1 MRNLKRALSL
11 ALASVMLMGMMVV
24 GSSAASYPDVDD
36 QDHVKAIEVLSAV
49 GVIVGDNGN
58 FRPDDSVSRNEMAVI
73 MAKLILGT
81 YEADSY
87 VGNHPFTDVPDWA
100 SKYVAACYNSGII
113 AGRTETTYDGTA
125 TVTAVEA
132 AAMMLRALGY
142 EDLSKGAAQWDQP
155 VAAKANEINL
165 FVDLNG
171 AGNAAMDRDSVAQLA
186 LNTLQATMVTTVRT
200 GQDITLPDGTTISA
214 TRSYEMRTTSYG
226 WKDAID
232 DEGNGN
238 QGGYLQ
244 LGEYLYRGDLTK
256 NTEGSDNF
264 GRDAEIW
271 SYKNDEI
278 ISAPLKADKTYVGE
292 VSAKD
297 IYADL
302 GLKANITAGNVEV
315 YENSASDSNTGD
327 GAKGITRNDSNT
339 KFGTDGQTVEVYYTA
354 AKDATPASAKVC
366 IVSTYLGVVVDED
379 FTQDNKDG
387 IRVDVFGESVMFYE
401 AAGYSEDDVVLLTVS
416 DGEIQSILGAPET
429 VSGEVT
435 RVGTKN
441 GNVTDLT
448 IDKTKYPQ
456 SVCYDEGD
464 GDVIKGADS
473 LAVSSSYTLYLDR
486 NNCYL
491 AAVLDE
497 DNSTTDLVYLHNV
510 REGSFLG
517 DGNEVNDKVMATV
530 VYMDGTFKSVSVDKV
545 SGNTWDG
552 QDTVAK
558 KVAALEPFEGKLVD
572 LKYDEDDKEYTMNVA
587 SEDYT
592 STAIA
597 KDVELKTD
605 SKYANFASTNNTYL
619 NDSTVYLFVK
629 VKEDDATKIDS
640 VDTVT
645 GGVSFDVDISEM
657 NGSAFATK
665 KNKSTAEYVVIM
677 AEYEAAEKDILYIK
691 SATKKG
697 DIKDGQTYEG
707 YYAGETAKV
716 EIPVDDAYTANVTE
730 AGFYEYSERSN
741 GNLKVTKVAATDAAK
756 KAGALMDKDVTSL
769 ENNLIQVSGGYA
781 PYDLTGVK
789 VVDLTDRTKPAENEY
804 GANITSLA
812 ALRRVVDKGDYT
824 VNVSI
829 YVNGDNEVK
838 ALFINTILEGGGEDL
853 DEGTPAKLEINVTYK
868 KDASE
873 VADPTWTANDTVVFS
888 ATGLNATATY
898 KPSARAASD
907 WQVTVTQPAN
917 WTGEFDGAKLT
928 LTAPEAGELGS
939 SPVSGAYAVTVTNSV
954 GTVSSGE
961 ATGNFIDGTGDGG
974 SEPEQPGVTSVT
986 VAPDT
991 ATVAKGGT
999 QKFTATVVVTGGA
1012 EETVNWTVTGG
1023 AKAGTAI
1030 TADGTLTVAADETA
1044 ATLTVTAT
1052 STVDSTKKGTATVTV
1067 SSEAPAQ
1074 HVHNLTWSE
1083 QVAEK
1088 PATCTEAGE
1097 AAHYTVTCS
1106 GSVGQCDLTD
1116 GAWYASTN
1124 SDSTTDAGTAM
1135 TDAEKVIAAKGHTA
1149 IENPG
1154 TTSTNYA
1161 HQWNSTNSVMQHAV
1175 KCKDCDE
1182 PATADSW
1189 ENCDAGSD
1197 GDSICNI
1204 CGQTNISTEP
1214 QNP

>member
-24 GSSAASYPDVDD
+24 GTSAASYPDVDD
-36 QDHVKAIEVLSAV
+36 QDHVEAIEVLSAV

-113 AGRTETTYDGTA
+113 AGRTETTYDGNA

-214 TRSYEMRTTSYG
+214 TRSYELRTTNYG

-232 DEGNGN
+232 DEGKST

-256 NTEGSDNF
+256 NTKGSDNF

-302 GLKANITAGNVEV
+302 GLKANIPAGNVEV
-315 YENSASDSNTGD
+315 YVDSPSDSNTGG
-327 GAKGITRNDSNT
+327 GAKAINRNDSNT

-354 AKDATPASAKVC
+354 AKDATPASVKVC

-416 DGEIQSILGAPET
+416 NGEIQSILGAPET

-435 RVGTKN
+435 RVGKKD

-456 SVCYDEGD
+456 STKFDESGD

-558 KVAALEPFEGKLVD
+558 KVAALKSSEGKLVD

-597 KDVELKTD
+597 KDVALKTD
-605 SKYANFASTNNTYL
+605 SKYANFANTNTTYL

-657 NGSAFATK
+657 DGSAFATK

-677 AEYEAAEKDILYIK
+677 AEYEAAEKDIL
-691 SATKKG
+691 
-697 DIKDGQTYEG
+697 
-707 YYAGETAKV
+707 
-716 EIPVDDAYTANVTE
+716 
-730 AGFYEYSERSN
+730 
-741 GNLKVTKVAATDAAK
+741 
-756 KAGALMDKDVTSL
+756 TSR
-769 ENNLIQVSGGYA
+769 A
-781 PYDLTGVK
+781 P
-789 VVDLTDRTKPAENEY
+789 P
-804 GANITSLA
+804 
-812 ALRRVVDKGDYT
+812 RR
-824 VNVSI
+824 
-829 YVNGDNEVK
+829 
-838 ALFINTILEGGGEDL
+838 
-853 DEGTPAKLEINVTYK
+853 
-868 KDASE
+868 
-873 VADPTWTANDTVVFS
+873 
-888 ATGLNATATY
+888 
-898 KPSARAASD
+898 
-907 WQVTVTQPAN
+907 
-917 WTGEFDGAKLT
+917 
-928 LTAPEAGELGS
+928 
-939 SPVSGAYAVTVTNSV
+939 
-954 GTVSSGE
+954 
-961 ATGNFIDGTGDGG
+961 
-974 SEPEQPGVTSVT
+974 
-986 VAPDT
+986 
-991 ATVAKGGT
+991 
-999 QKFTATVVVTGGA
+999 
-1012 EETVNWTVTGG
+1012 
-1023 AKAGTAI
+1023 
-1030 TADGTLTVAADETA
+1030 
-1044 ATLTVTAT
+1044 AT
-1052 STVDSTKKGTATVTV
+1052 SRTARPTRATM
-1067 SSEAPAQ
+1067 PARPPRWKSP
-1074 HVHNLTWSE
+1074 LTT
-1083 QVAEK
+1083 
-1088 PATCTEAGE
+1088 PTPP
-1097 AAHYTVTCS
+1097 
-1106 GSVGQCDLTD
+1106 
-1116 GAWYASTN
+1116 
-1124 SDSTTDAGTAM
+1124 M
-1135 TDAEKVIAAKGHTA
+1135 
-1149 IENPG
+1149 
-1154 TTSTNYA
+1154 
-1161 HQWNSTNSVMQHAV
+1161 
-1175 KCKDCDE
+1175 
-1182 PATADSW
+1182 
-1189 ENCDAGSD
+1189 
-1197 GDSICNI
+1197 
-1204 CGQTNISTEP
+1204 
-1214 QNP
+1214 